1 MAKFET
7 KYLGNLRTEITH
19 LQSGN
24 TLITDAPVDNHGKGE
39 FFSPTDLLASAL
51 GSCILTI
58 MGIAARTH
66 GFDVDGAFMET
77 TKVMGSNP
85 RRVEELIIK
94 ITFPHNR
101 YSPKELKILEISA
114 KECPVANS
122 LHPDLKRTISFV
134 FKED

>member
-7 KYLGNLRTEITH
+7 KYLGDLRTEITH

-24 TLITDAPVDNHGKGE
+24 TLITDAPIDNHGKGD

-58 MGIAARTH
+58 MGIAANTH
-66 GFDVDGAFMET
+66 GFSIDGASMET
-77 TKVMGSNP
+77 TKVMGSGP
-85 RRVEELIIK
+85 RRVAELIIK

-101 YSPKELKILEISA
+101 YSQKELKILETSA

-122 LHPDLKRTISFV
+122 LHPDLKRTVSFV
-134 FKED
+134 FKE

>member
-1 MAKFET
+1 MVTFET

-24 TLITDAPVDNHGKGE
+24 TLITDAPTDNHGKGE

-66 GFDVDGAFMET
+66 GFNIDGASIET
-77 TKVMGSNP
+77 TKVMTSRP
-85 RRVEELIIK
+85 RRVAELTVK
-94 ITFPHNR
+94 ITFPHSN
-101 YSPKELKILEISA
+101 YSEKELKILETCA
-114 KECPVANS
+114 RECPVANS
-122 LHPDLKRTISFV
+122 LHPDLKQTVSFI
-134 FKED
+134 FKT